1 MRATSLLLFMALPA
15 CVAGEAVMQ
24 ETTRSLAR
32 SAVDTAAERYLPGV
46 PVKPYSDCVIDN
58 ASTSELLALAQAAGA
73 GSAQEVANRAWPT
86 VRTVAQRPEAAQC
99 LVRALSG
106 GQLRA
111 AQGLVIGGF

>member
-1 MRATSLLLFMALPA
+1 MRATALLLFMCLPA

-32 SAVDTAAERYLPGV
+32 SAVDTAAGRYLPGV
-46 PVKPYSDCVIDN
+46 PVKPYTDCVIEN
-58 ASTSELLALAQAAGA
+58 ASTSELLALAQATGA

-86 VRTVAQRPEAAQC
+86 VRTVAQRPEATQC

-106 GQLRA
+106 SQLPA
-111 AQGLVIGGF
+111 AQGLVIGGL